1 MGLMG
6 IKCDNITEYRPI
18 AIVSYT
24 SLPPPPPPP
33 TSVQLSMFKSAAI
46 SLINTSKLY
55 HCDMLIVVCVIDTDG
70 VVFSVFNVVL
80 VINVVGTL
88 SLSDDNDVLLFLGQ
102 TTLSSCTFSSLSPV
116 LSSLDASSSSSLPP
130 SLHVPIL

>member
-1 MGLMG
+1 M
-6 IKCDNITEYRPI
+6 
-18 AIVSYT
+18 
-24 SLPPPPPPP
+24 
-33 TSVQLSMFKSAAI
+33 SMFKSEAT
-46 SLINTSKLY
+46 SLFNTRKFY
-55 HCDMLIVVCVIDTDG
+55 HYDPLIVVCVKDTDG
-70 VVFSVFNVVL
+70 VVLNVVF

-88 SLSDDNDVLLFLGQ
+88 SLGDDNVVLLFLGQ